1 MSKDELGFQVVSY
14 DSGEMIFSEGDGA
27 SEAYLIM
34 NGSVEVFS
42 ISEKG
47 KFFIAK
53 LGEGEILGEM
63 AIITKQ
69 NRMASAIALEKTTLA
84 VISEKSL
91 TLALTDNLTIVRTL
105 IDQLIQRLRDMS
117 QRYESKERS

>member
-1 MSKDELGFQVVSY
+1 MSKDELGFQMVSY

-47 KFFIAK
+47 KIFIAK
-53 LGEGEILGEM
+53 LGEGQILGEM

-69 NRMASAIALEKTTLA
+69 NRMASAITLEKTTLG
-84 VISEKSL
+84 VISEKNL
-91 TLALTDNLTIVRTL
+91 TLALTDNLMIVRTL
-105 IDQLIQRLRDMS
+105 IDQLIKRLRDMY